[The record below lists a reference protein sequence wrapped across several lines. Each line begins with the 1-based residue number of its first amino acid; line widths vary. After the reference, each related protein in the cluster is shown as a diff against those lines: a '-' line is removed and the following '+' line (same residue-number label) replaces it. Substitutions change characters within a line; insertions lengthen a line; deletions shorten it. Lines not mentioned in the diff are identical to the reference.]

1 MSKIEINYDLMHTI
15 KEAKEIK
22 KCPKEFSII
31 TKPFVFMYPGA
42 VLFNSIK
49 DQIPAQYA
57 ITATTIATLL
67 SLGAEQLL
75 LSLMMKKT
83 TMELAK
89 VKLEYLVER
98 LKNINIQ
105 TDVELLLD
113 SKVYRREYK
122 LKKDSPIG
130 VIRERF
136 INVPSYNYKGNITT
150 VSVKEEHMLA
160 TKDYILSLGEPEAK
174 DTKVFR
180 KAYGAI

>member
-1 MSKIEINYDLMHTI
+1 
-15 KEAKEIK
+15 
-22 KCPKEFSII
+22 
-31 TKPFVFMYPGA
+31 MYPGA

-89 VKLEYLVER
+89 VKLG

-113 SKVYRREYK
+113 SKVYHREYK

-130 VIRERF
+130 VIRNRF
-136 INVPSYNYKGNITT
+136 INVPSFNYKGNITT